1 MADNS
6 IKIPFKV
13 SARTA
18 KLIGLENFSTEEG
31 AVIEL
36 VKNTYDADASKCIL
50 IFDLKIRKEKLRDDD
65 DNEIEIEKFEKES
78 SSIYIIDNGIGMND
92 RIIQN
97 QWMTIGTDN
106 KLYEHTTVGKRV
118 KTGAKG
124 IGRFALN
131 RLGMLTS
138 MTSLPTVLEVAN
150 EEGEETRVSSKDEED
165 TKFIPN
171 ISNIGFEW
179 TVDWKDFDKKGATVS
194 DVEAVLSVKED
205 LNLKQE
211 FLDRFTAHS
220 KIREVLEEVNFN
232 SGTVI
237 EITELNDEWNEEKL
251 VKLFGNLEMLLPPEE
266 QNDFGIEFFL
276 LNNVDEFG
284 TVKRAYYDDFDYKLK
299 ASYNQDEDKVLKV
312 DIWRNEL
319 DIDALENRYADVFDL
334 DMMKNSPFKIE
345 DFKREKI
352 EFNIPIEK
360 LTSQRV
366 DQDLLE
372 RVGKFDFTFYFL
384 KNTISDDKGDGDLK
398 KYPYKSINSA
408 NRKSW
413 LKKFGGIKIFRD
425 DFRIRPYGE
434 NGDDWLRLG
443 ERQAQSPGGA
453 GQRLGG
459 YRIRPNQIAGTIK
472 ISRLHNTSFQDKS
485 GREGLIEN
493 DEFELFKNI
502 IKEIISLF
510 ERDRNVIMF
519 NLSELHKRNNE
530 EAEKLRKAKEEAE
543 KIRKQKEEREEK
555 EAESQSENTS
565 SNEDTSSNENT
576 STDESSSSNENK
588 EYSES
593 EENMADA
600 ILILEKE
607 NEKKDEELRLLRSLA
622 SVGLIISSFA
632 HEVRSLRARLIPRT
646 KFLVDELK
654 NHLNEEELAKNV
666 DKDDNP
672 FYMIHLMRDEDLK
685 LKHWLDYS
693 LSTLKIDKRERKNL
707 DFSEYFENFKANWS
721 KALEQRNIS
730 LELHKLDDNVHIVR
744 AFEVNMD
751 SIFNNLLSN
760 SINAHNGHNKEQKK
774 IEISWQK
781 KENDIEII
789 FSDNAKGLDKK
800 YIDNPEEIFN
810 LNESSKIDN
819 KGNKIGTGLG
829 LYIVKSIIEEY
840 NNSSIS
846 IIKIDGGL
854 TFKITFKSSR

>member
-1 MADNS
+1 MTKKS
-6 IKIPFKV
+6 INIPFKV

-31 AVIEL
+31 AIIEL
-36 VKNTYDADASKCIL
+36 VKNTYDADARNCII
-50 IFDLKIRKEKLRDDD
+50 IFDLKMKKIKEKNDKGEDS
-65 DNEIEIEKFEKES
+65 EVEKFDKEN
-78 SSIYIIDNGIGMND
+78 SSICIIDNGIGMND
-92 RIIQN
+92 KIIQN
-97 QWMTIGTDN
+97 QWMTIGTDD
-106 KLYEHTTVGKRV
+106 KLYDHTTKGERV

-138 MTSLPTVLEVAN
+138 MTSLPEILEVI
-150 EEGEETRVSSKDEED
+150 DEHNTEIEKGSEKNLT
-165 TKFIPN
+165 TKTINNGTNTAFD
-171 ISNIGFEW
+171 W

-194 DVEAVLSVKED
+194 DVEAVLSVRD
-205 LNLKQE
+205 NLNLKQE
-211 FLDRFTAHS
+211 FIQRFSLHS
-220 KIREVLEEVNFN
+220 KIKEILEKKDFK
-232 SGTVI
+232 SGTII
-237 EITELNDEWNEEKL
+237 EITELNDEWNDEKL
-251 VKLFGNLEMLLPPEE
+251 NKLFENLEMLLPPEE
-266 QNDFGIEFFL
+266 QDDFHIDFFL
-276 LNNVDEFG
+276 LTNLEKFG
-284 TVKRAYYDDFDYKLK
+284 TVKRAYYDDYDYKLK
-299 ASYNQDEDKVLKV
+299 ATYSQDGDKLLKV
-312 DIWRNEL
+312 EISRNEL
-319 DIDALENRYADVFDL
+319 DIDSLENRYSEVFGF
-334 DMMKNSPFKIE
+334 DMMKSMPFKLE

-352 EFNIPIEK
+352 ELNIPIEK
-360 LTSQRV
+360 LISEKV
-366 DQDLLE
+366 DHNLLE
-372 RVGKFDFTFYFL
+372 GVGKFDFTFYFL
-384 KNTISDDKGDGDLK
+384 KNTISDDKEDGDLK

-459 YRIRPNQIAGTIK
+459 YRIRPNQIAGTIR

-493 DEFELFKNI
+493 DEFDLFKNI
-502 IKEIISLF
+502 IKAIISLF
-510 ERDRNVIMF
+510 EKDRNVIMY
-519 NLSELHKRNNE
+519 NLSELHKKNNK

-543 KIRKQKEEREEK
+543 KIIKQKEEREDR
-555 EAESQSENTS
+555 NTS
-565 SNEDTSSNENT
+565 SENQSGNNSSDKNEQ
-576 STDESSSSNENK
+576 
-588 EYSES
+588 YSEAS
-593 EENMADA
+593 ENMADA

-607 NEKKDEELRLLRSLA
+607 SEKKDQELRLLRSLA

-646 KFLVDELK
+646 KYLVDELK
-654 NHLNEEELAKNV
+654 NHLNEEELAKNL

-672 FYMIHLMRDEDLK
+672 FYMIDLMRDEDVK

-707 DFSEYFENFKANWS
+707 HLSQYFENFKANWS

-730 LELHKLDDNVHIVR
+730 LELKNIDGNEYIIR

-760 SINAHNGHNKEQKK
+760 SINAHYGYNTEQKK
-774 IEISWQK
+774 IEVSLQK
-781 KENDIEII
+781 KGDDIEIL
-789 FSDNAKGLDKK
+789 FSDNGKGLDKK
-800 YIDNPEEIFN
+800 YKDNPDEIFN
-810 LNESSKIDN
+810 LNESSKTDN
-819 KGNKIGTGLG
+819 KGNQIGTGLG

-840 NNSSIS
+840 NNSSIT
-846 IIKIDGGL
+846 IVKIDKGL
-854 TFKITFKSSR
+854 TFKITFKTRK

>member
-1 MADNS
+1 MSN
-6 IKIPFKV
+6 KTTKLPFKV

-50 IFDLKIRKEKLRDDD
+50 IFDLKIRKEKFIDAEGL
-65 DNEIEIEKFEKES
+65 ESIIEKFDKEG

-92 RIIQN
+92 LIIQN

-106 KLYEHTTVGKRV
+106 KLYEHTTKGNRV

-131 RLGMLTS
+131 RLGMLTN
-138 MTSLPTVLEVAN
+138 MTSLPTMLEVL
-150 EEGEETRVSSKDEED
+150 TDDDSSAEIDSNAVIS
-165 TKFIPN
+165 TKLIPN
-171 ISNIGFEW
+171 SESIGFEW
-179 TVDWKDFDKKGATVS
+179 TVDWKDFDKVGATVS
-194 DVEAVLSVKED
+194 DVEAVLLEKED
-205 LNLKQE
+205 LALQRE
-211 FLDRFTAHS
+211 LVDRFKDYS
-220 KIREVLEEVNFN
+220 KLVKILEAVNFK

-237 EITELNDEWNEEKL
+237 EITELNDEWNDEKL

-266 QNDFGIEFFL
+266 QNDFGIEFFV
-276 LNNVDEFG
+276 LNNPEEYG
-284 TVKRAYYDDFDYKLK
+284 TVKRAYYDDFDYKIK
-299 ASYNQDEDKVLKV
+299 ASYNENDDKILKV
-312 DIWRNEL
+312 DIIRNEL
-319 DIDALENRYADVFDL
+319 DIDALENRYSKLFEME
-334 DMMKNSPFKIE
+334 MMKESPFKLE
-345 DFKREKI
+345 DFKSEKI
-352 EFNIPIEK
+352 QLNIPIAN
-360 LTSQRV
+360 LTHKV
-366 DQDLLE
+366 DQNLLDKI
-372 RVGKFDFTFYFL
+372 GKFDFTFYFL
-384 KNTISDDKGDGDLK
+384 KLTVADDKVDGDLK

-408 NRKSW
+408 ERRSW

-493 DEFELFKNI
+493 DEFDLFKNI
-502 IKEIISLF
+502 LREIISLF
-510 ERDRNVIMF
+510 ERDRNIIMY
-519 NLSELHKRNNE
+519 NLSELYKISNR
-530 EAEKLRKAKEEAE
+530 EAEKLRKAKEQAEA
-543 KIRKQKEEREEK
+543 IRKQKDERK
-555 EAESQSENTS
+555 ENVGAEDQGRENEGRE
-565 SNEDTSSNENT
+565 NEGQ
-576 STDESSSSNENK
+576 SSNENK
-588 EYSES
+588 GYSES
-593 EENMADA
+593 EEDMADA

-646 KFLVDELK
+646 KYLVDELK
-654 NHLNEEELAKNV
+654 NHLDYKQLEESL

-672 FYMIHLMRDEDLK
+672 FYMIDLMRDEDVK

-707 DFSEYFENFKANWS
+707 NFSEYFESFKANWS
-721 KALEQRNIS
+721 KALEQRNIT
-730 LELHKLDDNVHIVR
+730 LHLIKLDDSDHVIR

-760 SINAHNGHNKEQKK
+760 SINAHYGYNREKKK
-774 IEISWQK
+774 IEITCQK
-781 KENDIEII
+781 KGTDIEII
-789 FSDNAKGLDKK
+789 FSDNGKGLDTK
-800 YIDNPEEIFN
+800 YRDNPEEIFN
-810 LNESSKIDN
+810 LNESSKTDN
-819 KGNKIGTGLG
+819 KGTKIGTGLG
-829 LYIVKSIIEEY
+829 LYIVKTIIEEY

-846 IIKIDGGL
+846 IIKMDDGL
-854 TFKITFKSSR
+854 SFKIIFKTRA

>member
-1 MADNS
+1 MTNNT

-31 AVIEL
+31 AIIEL
-36 VKNTYDADASKCIL
+36 VKNTYDADARNCIL
-50 IFDLKIRKEKLRDDD
+50 IFDLKIKKEKII
-65 DNEIEIEKFEKES
+65 NEEGAEIEIDRFEKEN

-92 RIIQN
+92 KIIQN

-106 KLYEHTTVGKRV
+106 KLYEHTTEAGRI

-131 RLGMLTS
+131 RLGMLTD
-138 MTSLPTVLEVAN
+138 MTSLPTLLEVI
-150 EEGEETRVSSKDEED
+150 DEDKKVAENDSED
-165 TKFIPN
+165 APNYKLIPN
-171 ISNIGFEW
+171 SNNIGFEW

-194 DVEAVLSVKED
+194 DVEAILSQKEN

-211 FLDRFTAHS
+211 FLNRFSSYS
-220 KIREVLEEVNFN
+220 KIKELIESVDFK

-237 EITELNDEWNEEKL
+237 EITELNDEWSEEKL
-251 VKLFGNLEMLLPPEE
+251 RKLFGNLEMLLPPEE
-266 QNDFGIEFFL
+266 QNDFGIDFFL
-276 LNNVDEFG
+276 LSDLENFG
-284 TVKRAYYDDFDYKLK
+284 TVKKAYYDDYDYKIK
-299 ASYNQDEDKVLKV
+299 AKYNDDKVLKV
-312 DIWRNEL
+312 EIYRDEL
-319 DIDALENRYADVFDL
+319 DVDALENRYAELFEL
-334 DMMKNSPFKIE
+334 DMMKNSPYKLEEFK
-345 DFKREKI
+345 KEKI
-352 EFNIPIEK
+352 ELNIPIEK
-360 LTSQRV
+360 LISEKV
-366 DQDLLE
+366 DKDLLE

-384 KNTISDDKGDGDLK
+384 KNTISDDKEDGDLR
-398 KYPYKSINSA
+398 KYPYQSINSA

-472 ISRLHNTSFQDKS
+472 ISRLHNESFQDKS
-485 GREGLIEN
+485 GREGIIEN

-502 IKEIISLF
+502 LLDIIGLF
-510 ERDRNVIMF
+510 EKDRNVVMY
-519 NLSELHKRNNE
+519 NLSQLYSVRNE
-530 EAEKLRKAKEEAE
+530 EAEKLRRAKEEAE
-543 KIRKQKEEREEK
+543 RIRKQKEERKEKKDSSENREKENSSEEK
-555 EAESQSENTS
+555 
-565 SNEDTSSNENT
+565 
-576 STDESSSSNENK
+576 K

-600 ILILEKE
+600 IFILEKE
-607 NEKKDEELRLLRSLA
+607 SGKKDEELRLLRSLA

-646 KFLVDELK
+646 KFLVDELR
-654 NHLNEEELAKNV
+654 NHLDEEELAKNL

-672 FYMIHLMRDEDLK
+672 FYMIDLMRDEDVK

-707 DFSEYFENFKANWS
+707 DFSQYFESFKANWS

-730 LELHKLDDNVHIVR
+730 LELHTLDDNESIIR

-760 SINAHNGHNKEQKK
+760 SINAHYGYNKEQKK

-781 KENDIEII
+781 KGGDVEIT
-789 FSDNAKGLDKK
+789 FSDNGKGLDKQ
-800 YIDNPEEIFN
+800 YNDNPEEIFN
-810 LNESSKIDN
+810 LNESSKSDN

-846 IIKIDGGL
+846 IIKIENGL
-854 TFKITFKSSR
+854 TFKITFKTRK

>member
-1 MADNS
+1 MTNNT
-6 IKIPFKV
+6 IKVPFKV

-36 VKNTYDADASKCIL
+36 VKNTYDADANNCIL
-50 IFDLKIRKEKLRDDD
+50 IFDLKVKKETII
-65 DNEIEIEKFEKES
+65 NEDGTEVEMEKFEKEN

-106 KLYEHTTVGKRV
+106 KLYEHTTEAGRV

-138 MTSLPTVLEVAN
+138 MTSLPTFLEVLN
-150 EEGEETRVSSKDEED
+150 EDKEVKRVSEKVPN
-165 TKFIPN
+165 TKL
-171 ISNIGFEW
+171 ISNNNNIGFEW

-194 DVEAVLSVKED
+194 DVEAVLSGKQN
-205 LNLKQE
+205 LNLKQDLLNRFSSYPKIKE
-211 FLDRFTAHS
+211 LLDGIDF
-220 KIREVLEEVNFN
+220 K

-237 EITELNDEWNEEKL
+237 EITELNDDWNEDKL
-251 VKLFGNLEMLLPPEE
+251 RKLFSNLEMLLPPEE
-266 QNDFGIEFFL
+266 QNDFGIDFFL
-276 LNNVDEFG
+276 LNNLDEFG
-284 TVKRAYYDDFDYKLK
+284 TVKGAYYDDYDYKLK
-299 ASYNQDEDKVLKV
+299 AKYNQHDDKILKV
-312 DIWRNEL
+312 EISRNEL
-319 DIDALENRYADVFDL
+319 DIDALENKYSEVFEF
-334 DMMKNSPFKIE
+334 DMMKNSPYTLE
-345 DFKREKI
+345 DFKKEKI
-352 EFNIPIEK
+352 ELNIPIEK
-360 LTSQRV
+360 LTTEKV
-366 DQDLLE
+366 DKDLLD
-372 RVGKFDFTFYFL
+372 RVGKFGFTFYFL
-384 KNTISDDKGDGDLK
+384 KNTIWDDKEDGDLK
-398 KYPYKSINSA
+398 KYPYKKIDSA

-472 ISRLHNTSFQDKS
+472 ISRLHNESFQDKS
-485 GREGLIEN
+485 GREGIIEN

-502 IKEIISLF
+502 LLEIIGLF
-510 ERDRNVIMF
+510 EKDRNAVMY
-519 NLSELHKRNNE
+519 NLSQLHSMRNE
-530 EAEKLRKAKEEAE
+530 EAEKLRRGKEEAE

-555 EAESQSENTS
+555 KDSAETS
-565 SNEDTSSNENT
+565 SDNN
-576 STDESSSSNENK
+576 SSNENK
-588 EYSES
+588 EYSET

-600 ILILEKE
+600 ILILEKD

-646 KFLVDELK
+646 KYLVDELK
-654 NHLNEEELAKNV
+654 NHLNEEELAKSL

-672 FYMIHLMRDEDLK
+672 FYMIDLMRDEDVK

-707 DFSEYFENFKANWS
+707 DFSQYFENFKANWS

-730 LELHKLDDNVHIVR
+730 LELNKIDDSDHIIR

-760 SINAHNGHNKEQKK
+760 SINAHYGYNKEQKK

-781 KENDIEII
+781 KDNDIEIL
-789 FSDNAKGLDKK
+789 FSDNGKGLDKK
-800 YIDNPEEIFN
+800 YKDNPEEIFN
-810 LNESSKIDN
+810 LNESSKTDN

-846 IIKIDGGL
+846 IIKIDDGL
-854 TFKITFKSSR
+854 TFKITFKTRK

>member
-1 MADNS
+1 MDNKLNLS
-6 IKIPFKV
+6 TKIPFKV

-36 VKNTYDADASKCIL
+36 VKNTYDADASNCII
-50 IFDLKIRKEKLRDDD
+50 IFDLKFKNEKSTT
-65 DNEIEIEKFEKES
+65 EGEGTVEKFDKKNS
-78 SSIYIIDNGIGMND
+78 IIYIIDNGIGMND
-92 RIIQN
+92 KIIQN

-106 KLYEHTTVGKRV
+106 KLYEHTTKAGRV

-131 RLGMLTS
+131 RLGMLTN
-138 MTSLPTVLEVAN
+138 MISLPDQLETI
-150 EEGEETRVSSKDEED
+150 EEELV
-165 TKFIPN
+165 PN
-171 ISNIGFEW
+171 QEKVGFDW
-179 TVDWKDFDKKGATVS
+179 IVDWKDFDKVGATVS
-194 DVEAVLSVKED
+194 DVQVVLTSKEN
-205 LNLKQE
+205 LNIKQD
-211 FLDRFTAHS
+211 FTSRFSSYKKVQET
-220 KIREVLEEVNFN
+220 IEGINFE

-237 EITELNDEWNEEKL
+237 EITELNDDWSEEKL
-251 VKLFGNLEMLLPPEE
+251 KKLFGNLEMLLPPEE
-266 QNDFGIEFFL
+266 QNDFKIDFFL
-276 LNNVDEFG
+276 LNNLEEFG
-284 TVKRAYYDDFDYKLK
+284 AVKRAFYDDYDYKLK
-299 ASYNQDEDKVLKV
+299 ASYDTYNGKRLKV
-312 DIWRNEL
+312 EITRNEL
-319 DIDALENRYADVFDL
+319 DVDALENRYAEVFEF
-334 DMMKNSPFKIE
+334 DMMKNSPYKLE
-345 DFKREKI
+345 DFKKAKI
-352 EFNIPIEK
+352 ELEIAIEK
-360 LTSQRV
+360 LTSEKV
-366 DQDLLE
+366 DKDLLE
-372 RVGKFDFTFYFL
+372 KIGKFDFTFYFL
-384 KNTISDDKGDGDLK
+384 KNTISDDKEDGDVK
-398 KYPYKSINSA
+398 KYPYKNINSA
-408 NRKSW
+408 TRKSW

-472 ISRLHNTSFQDKS
+472 ISRIHNTSFQDKS

-502 IKEIISLF
+502 IIDIISLF
-510 ERDRNVIMF
+510 EKDRNVIMH
-519 NLSELHKRNNE
+519 NLFKLHSIRNK
-530 EAEKLRKAKEEAE
+530 EAEKVRKAKEEAE
-543 KIRKQKEEREEK
+543 RIRKQKEEREEK
-555 EAESQSENTS
+555 KVNSENQGGDKS
-565 SNEDTSSNENT
+565 S
-576 STDESSSSNENK
+576 DESK
-588 EYSES
+588 GYSES

-600 ILILEKE
+600 ILILEKD

-654 NHLNEEELAKNV
+654 NYLDEKKLAKNI

-672 FYMIHLMRDEDLK
+672 FYMIDLMREEDVK

-693 LSTLKIDKRERKNL
+693 LNTLKIDKRERKNL
-707 DFSEYFENFKANWS
+707 DFSQYFENFKANWN
-721 KALEQRNIS
+721 KALEQRNIN
-730 LELHKLDDNVHIVR
+730 LELHKLDDSEHLIR

-760 SINAHNGHNKEQKK
+760 SINAHYGFSKEDKK

-781 KENDIEII
+781 KDNDIEVI
-789 FSDNAKGLDKK
+789 FSDNGKGLDKK
-800 YIDNPEEIFN
+800 YKDNPEDIFN
-810 LNESSKIDN
+810 LNESSKTDN

-846 IIKIDGGL
+846 IIKIENGL
-854 TFKITFKSSR
+854 AFKIIFKTRK

>member
-1 MADNS
+1 MNS
-6 IKIPFKV
+6 KFNTSTKVPFKV

-31 AVIEL
+31 AIIEL
-36 VKNTYDADASKCIL
+36 VKNTYDADASNCIL
-50 IFDLKIRKEKLRDDD
+50 IFDLKIKKIEKKA
-65 DNEIEIEKFEKES
+65 NEGGIETEIEKFEREN
-78 SSIYIIDNGIGMND
+78 SSIYIIDNGVGMND

-106 KLYEHTTVGKRV
+106 KLYEHTTENGRV

-131 RLGMLTS
+131 RLGMLTD
-138 MTSLPTVLEVAN
+138 MTSLPTFLEIIDMSNTVI
-150 EEGEETRVSSKDEED
+150 EEGEGAFN
-165 TKFIPN
+165 TKLIPN
-171 ISNIGFEW
+171 SDNTGFEW

-194 DVEAVLSVKED
+194 DVEAVLSDKEN

-211 FLDRFTAHS
+211 LLNRFS
-220 KIREVLEEVNFN
+220 SYPKIKEVLESINFR

-237 EITELNDEWNEEKL
+237 EITELNDEWNEDKL
-251 VKLFGNLEMLLPPEE
+251 RKLFGNLEMLLPPEE

-276 LNNVDEFG
+276 LNNLEEFG
-284 TVKRAYYDDFDYKLK
+284 TVKRAYYDDYDYKLK
-299 ASYNQDEDKVLKV
+299 ASYNQADDKALKV
-312 DIWRNEL
+312 EISRNEL
-319 DIDALENRYADVFDL
+319 DIDALENRYSDVFEF
-334 DMMKNSPFKIE
+334 DMMKNAPYKLE
-345 DFKREKI
+345 DFKKEKI

-360 LTSQRV
+360 LISEKI
-366 DQDLLE
+366 DKDLLE
-372 RVGKFDFTFYFL
+372 KVGKFDFTFYFL
-384 KNTISDDKGDGDLK
+384 KNTISDDREDGDVK

-472 ISRLHNTSFQDKS
+472 ISRLYNTSFQDKS

-493 DEFELFKNI
+493 DEFDLFKNI
-502 IKEIISLF
+502 IREIISLF
-510 ERDRNVIMF
+510 ERDRNTIMY
-519 NLSELHKRNNE
+519 NLSELHKKNNK
-530 EAEKLRKAKEEAE
+530 EAEKLREAKEEAE
-543 KIRKQKEEREEK
+543 RIRKQKEEREEK
-555 EAESQSENTS
+555 KTSSENQSENKS
-565 SNEDTSSNENT
+565 SGENT
-576 STDESSSSNENK
+576 
-588 EYSES
+588 EYSEAA
-593 EENMADA
+593 ENMADA

-607 NEKKDEELRLLRSLA
+607 SEKKDEELRLLRSLA

-646 KFLVDELK
+646 KYLVDELK
-654 NHLNEEELAKNV
+654 NYLNEEELTKNL

-672 FYMIHLMRDEDLK
+672 FYMIDLMRDEDVK

-707 DFSEYFENFKANWS
+707 DFSQYFENFKANWI
-721 KALEQRNIS
+721 KALEQRNIN
-730 LELHKLDDNVHIVR
+730 LELNKIDDNEHIIK

-760 SINAHNGHNKEQKK
+760 SINAHYGYNREQKK

-781 KENDIEII
+781 KDNNIEIL
-789 FSDNAKGLDKK
+789 FSDNGKGLDEK
-800 YIDNPEEIFN
+800 YKDNPEEIFN
-810 LNESSKIDN
+810 LNESSKTDN

-840 NNSSIS
+840 NSSSIS
-846 IIKIDGGL
+846 IIKIDNGL
-854 TFKITFKSSR
+854 TFKITFKTRK

>member
-1 MADNS
+1 MINNTT
-6 IKIPFKV
+6 KIPFKV

-50 IFDLKIRKEKLRDDD
+50 IFDLKIKKEKMVNDEGV
-65 DNEIEIEKFEKES
+65 EIEIEKFEKENS
-78 SSIYIIDNGIGMND
+78 CIYIIDNGIGMYD
-92 RIIQN
+92 KIIQN
-97 QWMTIGTDN
+97 QWMTIGTDD
-106 KLYEHTTVGKRV
+106 KLYEHTSEGGRI

-131 RLGMLTS
+131 RLGMLTN
-138 MTSLPTVLEVAN
+138 MTSLPSVLEV
-150 EEGEETRVSSKDEED
+150 EDEKQISENSLE
-165 TKFIPN
+165 IPN
-171 ISNIGFEW
+171 TKIIPNTNNIGFEW

-194 DVEAVLSVKED
+194 DVEAVLSVKENV
-205 LNLKQE
+205 NLKNE
-211 FLDRFTAHS
+211 YGNRFS
-220 KIREVLEEVNFN
+220 SYQKIKEVLEEVDFK

-237 EITELNDEWNEEKL
+237 EITELNDEWNEDKL
-251 VKLFGNLEMLLPPEE
+251 RKLFGNLEMLLPPEE
-266 QNDFGIEFFL
+266 QNDFCIDLFL
-276 LNNVDEFG
+276 LNNLEEFG
-284 TVKRAYYDDFDYKLK
+284 TLKRAYYDDFDYKLK
-299 ASYNQDEDKVLKV
+299 ATYNELNDKVLKV
-312 DIWRNEL
+312 EISRNEL
-319 DIDALENRYADVFDL
+319 DVDTLENRYTQVFDF
-334 DMMKNSPFKIE
+334 DMMKNSPYKLE
-345 DFKREKI
+345 DFKKDKI
-352 EFNIPIEK
+352 AFNLPIEK
-360 LTSQRV
+360 LISEKV
-366 DQDLLE
+366 DLNLLE
-372 RVGKFDFTFYFL
+372 RVGKFNFTFYFL
-384 KNTISDDKGDGDLK
+384 KNTISDDKEDGDLK
-398 KYPYKSINSA
+398 KYPYKGINSA

-472 ISRLHNTSFQDKS
+472 ISRLHNESFQDKS
-485 GREGLIEN
+485 GREGIIEN
-493 DEFELFKNI
+493 EEFELFKNI
-502 IKEIISLF
+502 LLDIIGLF
-510 ERDRNVIMF
+510 EKDRNVVMY
-519 NLSELHKRNNE
+519 NLSQLHAIRNE
-530 EAEKLRKAKEEAE
+530 EAETLRKAKEEAE
-543 KIRKQKEEREEK
+543 RIRKQKEERK
-555 EAESQSENTS
+555 DN
-565 SNEDTSSNENT
+565 SNNSDHRNDSK
-576 STDESSSSNENK
+576 STNDNK
-588 EYSES
+588 EYSKT

-646 KFLVDELK
+646 KFLVDELR
-654 NHLNEEELAKNV
+654 NHLDENELAKTL

-672 FYMIHLMRDEDLK
+672 FYMIDLMRDEDTK

-707 DFSEYFENFKANWS
+707 DFSEYFNNFKANWS
-721 KALEQRNIS
+721 KALEQRNIT
-730 LELHKLDDNVHIVR
+730 LELNKIDNNEHIIR

-751 SIFNNLLSN
+751 SVFNNLLSN
-760 SINAHNGHNKEQKK
+760 SINAHNGFNNQQKK
-774 IEISWQK
+774 IVISWQK

-789 FSDNAKGLDKK
+789 FSDNAKGLDSK

-810 LNESSKIDN
+810 LNESSKTDN
-819 KGNKIGTGLG
+819 KGNKVGTGLG

-846 IIKIDGGL
+846 IIKIDNGL
-854 TFKITFKSSR
+854 TFKITFKTRK